1 MVTREMEETAQI
13 SMNVQALKQT
23 NVILTL
29 FVTTLSDPTSVAALL
44 DIRVMVETA
53 QPLFLAVLQLV
64 VQTQVA

>member
-1 MVTREMEETAQI
+1 
-13 SMNVQALKQT
+13 MNVQALKQT

-53 QPLFLAVLQLV
+53 QVQNCFIFAVRCLQCFKAFKFIAAL
-64 VQTQVA
+64 TF